1 MNSPNPLEKPY
12 DISVERMILG
22 NCLLAESIA
31 PLGDLQS
38 QEFFSDRHKLI
49 VEALRSLDER
59 KIPINLIEL
68 DRYFTQGGNSTR
80 PQTSYLAELPDG
92 ALPFTDK
99 TAAFYHGRIRSLASE
114 RNLLK
119 EAESLG
125 QAAGHGATVT
135 DIRDAAEKLLEKT
148 KPAAEKAVKLLY
160 SKVPE
165 EAWHEA
171 AKVYRA
177 AVGHSTEASDNY
189 HLASFLLVV
198 GNLLGKSV
206 YVQAGRKT
214 YPNLFTV
221 LVGRAGGA
229 RKDTAIDMALDFAL
243 DTDAEL
249 HVPSSLDSRQGWIQ
263 GMADFQKQQREQM
276 KLFGTLRS
284 ILRLTELRSLIEAAE
299 QKHLSGIIPELNKAY
314 DCKLA
319 LENNVRNNPVS
330 IKDHCISLLAAT
342 APGWMK
348 TLKES
353 DLESGL
359 GSRLLFV
366 PGDPKPPMAEP
377 DPPNSIILNPLKG
390 TIREIVDH
398 YRTLGTTKLK
408 FSETARKL
416 WHDFYNRHTARA
428 KEDDL
433 VAILS
438 ERDHTNCLKVALI
451 YAALDQAGTI
461 EEKHLKAAIAF
472 TEFVFEARF
481 PLFKGYGVPFY
492 AEQEQKILE
501 AVRATGPNG
510 IGKRALQ
517 HRFWKLSA
525 EVFNR
530 RLKALCLDDGPLT
543 HRWVGRK
550 LYIVPN

>member
-22 NCLLAESIA
+22 NCLLAESVA

-49 VEALRSLDER
+49 VEALRSLEER

-68 DRYFTQGGNSTR
+68 DRYFTQAGSSTR
-80 PQTSYLAELPDG
+80 PQTSYLTELPDS

-99 TAAFYHGRIRSLASE
+99 SAAFYHGQIRSFAKE
-114 RNLLK
+114 RNLLE

-125 QAAGHGATVT
+125 QAAGRGATVT

-148 KPAAEKAVKLLY
+148 KPAAEKAGKLLY
-160 SKVPE
+160 PQVPE

-189 HLASFLLVV
+189 HLASFLLVI

-206 YVQAGRKT
+206 CAQSGRKT
-214 YPNLFTV
+214 YPNLFIV

-243 DTDAEL
+243 ATDPDI
-249 HVPSSLDSRQGWIQ
+249 HVAYSLDSRQGWIQ
-263 GMADFQKQQREQM
+263 DMADFQTQKREM
-276 KLFGTLRS
+276 SFFATLRS

-314 DCKLA
+314 DCKLP
-319 LENNVRNNPVS
+319 LENKVRNNPASVQ
-330 IKDHCISLLAAT
+330 DHCISLLAAT
-342 APGWMK
+342 APSWMK

-353 DLESGL
+353 DLEAGL

-366 PGDPKPPMAEP
+366 PGDPKPPMPEP
-377 DPPNSIILNPLKG
+377 DPPVSTILNPLKG
-390 TIREIVDH
+390 TIQEIITH
-398 YRTLGTTKLK
+398 YRQRGETKFH
-408 FSETARKL
+408 FSDVARKR
-416 WHDFYNRHTARA
+416 WHDFYKRQAARA

-433 VAILS
+433 VAVLS

-451 YAALDQAGTI
+451 YAALDQADTI
-461 EEKHLKAAIAF
+461 EEKHLNSAIAF

-492 AEQEQKILE
+492 AEQEQKIVE
-501 AVRATGPNG
+501 VVRAAGPNG
-510 IGKRALQ
+510 VGKRALQ
-517 HRFWKLSA
+517 QRFWKLNA

-530 RLKALCLDDGPLT
+530 RLKALCLDDGPLR
-543 HRWVGRK
+543 HRWVGKK
-550 LYIVPN
+550 LYIVLN